1 MLRLNQLDEKISL
14 INEIP
19 TAVSIERSRIW
30 EINMKKY
37 TNIKDLS
44 NLKGIIKDAILLKK
58 TPYKYQDLGKHKTLV
73 MLFFNAS
80 LRTRLST
87 EKAAKNLGMNVMVLN
102 VNDAWNL
109 EFEDGTVMNANTSEH
124 IKEAAAVISQYGDV
138 IAVRAFPTL
147 KDKEKDASEYILNNF
162 VKYATVPIINM
173 ESATAHPLQALTD
186 AITISELAKKE
197 RPKVVLSWAPH
208 PKALPQ
214 AVANS
219 FVELMQNMEVDLTIT
234 HPAGYELNPEITK
247 NTTLNYNQE
256 DALKDADFVYVKNW
270 SSYSDYGTVLSQDKQ
285 WMMTKEKLGVA
296 KFMHC
301 LPVRRN
307 VVVEDAVLDSE
318 NSVVIKQANNR
329 TFAAQIVLK
338 QILENL

>member
-1 MLRLNQLDEKISL
+1 MKNY
-14 INEIP
+14 N
-19 TAVSIERSRIW
+19 SIKELP
-30 EINMKKY
+30 N
-37 TNIKDLS
+37 LS
-44 NLKGIIKDAILLKK
+44 ETIKDAILLKMN
-58 TPYKYQDLGKHKTLV
+58 PYEFSDLGKHKTLV
-73 MLFFNAS
+73 MLFFNSS

-87 EKAAKNLGMNVMVLN
+87 EKAAKNLGMDVMILN

-109 EFEDGTVMNANTSEH
+109 EFEDGTIMNMDKSEH
-124 IKEAAAVISQYGDV
+124 VKDAAQVISQYADM

-147 KDKEKDASEYILNNF
+147 QDKTKDESEYILNSF
-162 VKYATVPIINM
+162 KTYATVPIVNM
-173 ESATAHPLQALTD
+173 ESATAHPLQALAD
-186 AITISELAKKE
+186 AITITELTEKPK
-197 RPKVVLSWAPH
+197 PKVVLSWAPH

-219 FVELMQNMEVDLTIT
+219 FVEMMQDLEVDFTIT
-234 HPAGYELNPEITK
+234 HPEGYELSEQITK
-247 NTTLNYNQE
+247 NTPINYNQN

-270 SSYSDYGTVLSQDKQ
+270 SNYRDYGKVLNQDEN
-285 WMMTKEKLGVA
+285 WMMTKTKLGKA

-318 NSVVIKQANNR
+318 QSVVIQQANNR

-338 QILENL
+338 KILEEL